1 MSLSIIMLNL
11 LFGIGMD
18 SGRVRS
24 FENQKVMK
32 YRFLSVFALA
42 VMFFYCCSCEKMP
55 EPLIDYVDEYGVNHG
70 TGVKIGKAVWAPV
83 NCGYHKD
90 DFKYGKLYQW
100 GRKYGQG
107 YNGNFYDGDWD
118 QEYSDASFPETIK
131 GPVTSREAQSK
142 DNENKF
148 YYNSSYPWHWCGI
161 KENNLWNSGTEKNP
175 VKAEYDPCPDGWRVP
190 TYVELKELNKMYVVW
205 IVDENIRSGCWFS
218 EKSSYAETVP
228 HVFLPAAGYCSGH
241 HGSHGSR
248 GRDGY
253 YWSSKS
259 DDDGLNYI
267 VLSNPIGVYDLNTA
281 NGHSVRCVQE

>member
-90 DFKYGKLYQW
+90 EFKYGKLY
-100 GRKYGQG
+100 
-107 YNGNFYDGDWD
+107 
-118 QEYSDASFPETIK
+118 
-131 GPVTSREAQSK
+131 
-142 DNENKF
+142 
-148 YYNSSYPWHWCGI
+148 
-161 KENNLWNSGTEKNP
+161 
-175 VKAEYDPCPDGWRVP
+175 
-190 TYVELKELNKMYVVW
+190 
-205 IVDENIRSGCWFS
+205 
-218 EKSSYAETVP
+218 
-228 HVFLPAAGYCSGH
+228 
-241 HGSHGSR
+241 
-248 GRDGY
+248 
-253 YWSSKS
+253 
-259 DDDGLNYI
+259 
-267 VLSNPIGVYDLNTA
+267 
-281 NGHSVRCVQE
+281 